1 MTTTFSSWLFVL
13 FGMLLMDTVLC
24 VWFLHKFSE
33 GVLELTVTALIFI
46 IAKLLEQN
54 PIKELNDNIVFICI
68 AAGAVAANLRT
79 PQPKKIATITNKAIP
94 SPAGDF
100 LFKYAHKPSKK
111 LRKELFYQIHHRSA
125 QYAPSPFN

>member
-68 AAGAVAANLRT
+68 AAGAVAVSLCVMFYHLFWKIIPASPYRKKKHHGQQKNQPPHT
-79 PQPKKIATITNKAIP
+79 PAKKDRDN
-94 SPAGDF
+94 
-100 LFKYAHKPSKK
+100 H
-111 LRKELFYQIHHRSA
+111 
-125 QYAPSPFN
+125 